1 MTYSADGQALLDAA
15 KAALP
20 DVKRA
25 YVAAG
30 PGTAITC
37 EQIIVHPELVD
48 PKRQPVSRDFPG
60 GCAYMPT
67 AGWRVIY
74 ARDCY
79 PMAEGEGRSV
89 KLPDPDAM
97 TTWTLAYVD
106 RVERVVNALLDL
118 SLAGDC
124 ENMSVGLGN
133 YVGPL
138 TGVAWVTIPVSI
150 GPAGMAAS

>member
-15 KAALP
+15 KGALP

-30 PGTAITC
+30 PGSAITC
-37 EQIIVHPELVD
+37 EQIIVHPELYD
-48 PKRQPVSRDFPG
+48 PKRQLPGRDFPG
-60 GCAYMPT
+60 GCAYFPT

-79 PMAEGEGRSV
+79 PMAEDEGRSI
-89 KLPDPDAM
+89 KLPQPGAL
-97 TTWTLAYVD
+97 TAWTLAYVD
-106 RVERVVNALLDL
+106 RVERVMNALLEL
-118 SLAGDC
+118 SETGDC
-124 ENMSVGLGN
+124 ENMSVGLAN

-150 GPAGMAAS
+150 GPAGMTAS